1 MPIQKIKSWWT
12 GQVLY
17 EVEAESIE
25 DAVKKL
31 VADRKDLRDANLGD
45 ANLRGANLGGADLR
59 GANLRDANL
68 RDANLRGADLE
79 GADLAVIKHDFW
91 AGLLLAPKEIHGLRS
106 ALVEGRINGTQ
117 YEGECACFVGTIA
130 NVAHVRYTDL
140 PKLKPDHSRPIE
152 RFFLGIKQGD
162 TPETS
167 QFSKLAVE
175 WLDEFIEQATQV

>member
-45 ANLRGANLGGADLR
+45 ANLRGANLRGADLE
-59 GANLRDANL
+59 
-68 RDANLRGADLE
+68 GADLE

-140 PKLKPDHSRPIE
+140 PKLKPDQSRPIE